1 MTERPLVSAPSG
13 EDIHLMRAMTAGGLL
28 REDQIL
34 SRVPQWGAIES
45 MGFLPPG
52 GGNKLRSLHS
62 ATMEERAETIRK
74 DPEITYM
81 LLRLLS
87 KASAAQQTEG
97 IQYLL
102 ALFYDV
108 IRDDTY
114 TLEGMLQHVL
124 STTEWVST
132 FIHYVKTTSDVYCRG
147 KAAFVLSAMVA
158 RAPLGRIDDSVVL
171 DLVKQVANRSID
183 MGQYAELDFLKNL
196 LKLATLRKP
205 IWKTPNIPTLI
216 VSYVDPQ
223 KSVTLYLALFCCWL
237 ATFDKEIL
245 EDFTKMGGALALC
258 QCLKNIRTEK
268 VVRIGVRVISN
279 LLACEDAVEV
289 LVQEDINQTITLLEY
304 ENWRDQELFQEIRDC
319 QAKLNVRI
327 KQFSSFDRYLREL
340 DRGVLRHS
348 LLHSEKFWREH
359 FMQFEESEF
368 AAVKKLALLLRSE
381 DPETLAVAC
390 RDLGEFAYMHP
401 TGKKVLQKLK
411 VKEQVLVLMNHKQ
424 RNVALEAL
432 LCLQKLMIERWRDV
446 ATTTN

>member
-45 MGFLPPG
+45 SGLLPPG
-52 GGNKLRSLHS
+52 GGNKLRALHTAS
-62 ATMEERAETIRK
+62 MGERAETIRK
-74 DPEITYM
+74 DPDITNM
-81 LLRLLS
+81 LLRLLKS
-87 KASAAQQTEG
+87 SSMEG
-97 IQYLL
+97 VQYLL

-114 TLEGMLQHVL
+114 TLEGMLNHVF
-124 STTEWVST
+124 SAKSPDEWVSV
-132 FIHYVKTTSDVYCRG
+132 FIHFIKTTGDVYCRG
-147 KAAFVLSAMVA
+147 KAAFVFSALVA
-158 RAPLGRIDDSVVL
+158 RAPLGRIDDTVVL

-205 IWKTPNIPTLI
+205 IWNTPNIPTFI

-237 ATFDKEIL
+237 ATFDSEIL
-245 EDFTKMGGALALC
+245 QDFTRIGGALSVC
-258 QCLKNIRTEK
+258 QCLKDIRTEK

-279 LLACEDAVEV
+279 LLACEDAVEI

-340 DRGVLRHS
+340 DRGVLRQS

-359 FMQFEESEF
+359 FMQFEEGEF

-446 ATTTN
+446 AATS